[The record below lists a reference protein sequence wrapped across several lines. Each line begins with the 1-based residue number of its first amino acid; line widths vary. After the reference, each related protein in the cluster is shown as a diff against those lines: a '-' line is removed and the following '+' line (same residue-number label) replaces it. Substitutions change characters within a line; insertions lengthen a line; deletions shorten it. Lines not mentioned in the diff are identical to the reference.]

1 VISNRI
7 LFEETV
13 PTVPHFIGRAAE
25 LTAYHAQLQRDR
37 FLIITGLAGMGKT
50 TLGAKLAREM
60 AATPDQIF
68 WFTFD
73 SIEKSTTDALYWAL
87 ATFLDNRGEPSLAKY
102 LRGEIGAQKP
112 LERMAKLNLLLAALS
127 TGHYILCFDDV
138 QIAQD
143 VPDIA
148 YFFKLIRQRFVELKQ
163 PLPATFILMGR
174 SVPPDMEHLV
184 AQSLRGLT
192 ADEMIPFLVD
202 RNVVLP
208 RELVQQL
215 WQHTEGNPKL
225 LELSA
230 SNLAGL
236 SAEAAA
242 TFIATLVRR
251 GDIRDYL
258 MRNIYATLTPDEQTV
273 MGALAVFP
281 GPIARDGV
289 EELLAE
295 EQTSRV
301 AQHLDALVNKH
312 VLTLD
317 ENDQIDC
324 HDLVREYCYHILTR
338 RDRDR
343 FHQGAAQYFEQEQNW
358 LAAGV
363 HHFERRDY
371 NTALSLLTEHA
382 EAIINGGQLRALSD
396 QLARFNSVTLTPEQ
410 RVKLYQMQG
419 NCLRIR
425 GEYQQAVAALEAAL
439 EEAITD
445 QERANTLQQLGLVS
459 INAGD
464 YPRAAEY
471 LQHSL
476 LIYETTGDNTGL
488 GRVHQYLGSNNIRQG
503 QIERAGHHY
512 RISIGIATQLGDRQM
527 LANANVGLGLVL
539 WKQGQLLEAQ
549 TRLED
554 SRRIYRELH
563 DRFGEANAL
572 DSLALVYGDLGDLP
586 RRILHHQQALHIDD
600 ETGNLY
606 GWSLTLNNL
615 AHAYQLSENYTAA
628 LSCYERLAQK
638 SRAAEHTP
646 MLSIAQ
652 AGLADAYLG
661 LQQPSAA
668 LQQAELSWQ
677 VARQIGAPF
686 NLGVSSRVLGDVWL
700 ALSEPQRAVEYYEQ
714 SIPWLTTA
722 AEPDEVRRAQ
732 AGRERALTLLSN

>member
-1 VISNRI
+1 MIVGRLPFTSETPMGVIIKHIYDQPPPPRELNPRLSEAMEAVLLKGLAKPIEQRYHSAGELAAALQLAISATPTLPLPPASGLDAAAAPQIVSQAVSQPAPTDASQNAPRLTPPVVVSNRI

-25 LTAYHAQLQRDR
+25 LAAYHAQLERDR

-73 SIEKSTTDALYWAL
+73 SIEKSTTEALYWAL

-127 TGHYILCFDDV
+127 TGHYVLCFDDV

-174 SVPPDMEHLV
+174 SVPPDMEYLV

-192 ADEMIPFLVD
+192 ADELIPFLVD

-295 EQTSRV
+295 EQISRV

-358 LAAGV
+358 LAAGY
-363 HHFERRDY
+363 HHFERRNY
-371 NTALSLLTEHA
+371 NTRVEPTD
-382 EAIINGGQLRALSD
+382 RARRSNH
-396 QLARFNSVTLTPEQ
+396 QRGPTAARCPISWRVSTVVTLTSEQ
-410 RVKLYQMQG
+410 RVKLYQTQG

-425 GEYQQAVAALEAAL
+425 GEYQQAVAALEAG
-439 EEAITD
+439 TG
-445 QERANTLQQLGLVS
+445 RSHHGSRTG
-459 INAGD
+459 
-464 YPRAAEY
+464 
-471 LQHSL
+471 QH
-476 LIYETTGDNTGL
+476 
-488 GRVHQYLGSNNIRQG
+488 
-503 QIERAGHHY
+503 
-512 RISIGIATQLGDRQM
+512 
-527 LANANVGLGLVL
+527 
-539 WKQGQLLEAQ
+539 
-549 TRLED
+549 
-554 SRRIYRELH
+554 
-563 DRFGEANAL
+563 
-572 DSLALVYGDLGDLP
+572 
-586 RRILHHQQALHIDD
+586 
-600 ETGNLY
+600 
-606 GWSLTLNNL
+606 
-615 AHAYQLSENYTAA
+615 
-628 LSCYERLAQK
+628 CC
-638 SRAAEHTP
+638 
-646 MLSIAQ
+646 
-652 AGLADAYLG
+652 
-661 LQQPSAA
+661 
-668 LQQAELSWQ
+668 
-677 VARQIGAPF
+677 
-686 NLGVSSRVLGDVWL
+686 SS
-700 ALSEPQRAVEYYEQ
+700 
-714 SIPWLTTA
+714 
-722 AEPDEVRRAQ
+722 
-732 AGRERALTLLSN
+732 